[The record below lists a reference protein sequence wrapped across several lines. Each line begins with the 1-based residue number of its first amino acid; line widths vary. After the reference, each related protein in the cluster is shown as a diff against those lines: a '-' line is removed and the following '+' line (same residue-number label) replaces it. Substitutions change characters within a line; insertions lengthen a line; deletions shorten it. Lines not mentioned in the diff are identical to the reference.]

1 MLGKFKLVNEP
12 SLILPFPYIKNKSEN
27 RKLLTGYTKN
37 CIISMLQKMKGIH
50 MSLLELK
57 NIYKSYF
64 LGKEEF
70 PVLKGI
76 NLSFD
81 QGDFI
86 SILGESG
93 GGKSTLMNI
102 IGGLDRNYSGD
113 VIIKGQPQKNKGE
126 KAMDEYRR
134 QTIGFI
140 FQSFN
145 LVNYL
150 SVLDNVLTSLKMTKL
165 SHKEQLDQAEKLL
178 KQVGLYEHRKKKPAQ
193 LSGGQKQ
200 RVAIARALASNP
212 EIIIADEPTGALDS
226 QNTKEVLKILQDIA
240 RSGKTVIV
248 VTHSQEVAEAGTRI
262 VSLTDGQITA
272 DERIRDPFS
281 TGNDLEELSSRPLT
295 RGASWKMAWAHF
307 KNAWKQNLIITI
319 GMAIGLFSVMFFLG
333 LGNGARGYMNSFI
346 DEIAN
351 PKAFQVTLKNTDALT
366 STGMTG
372 KDKDRIG
379 NIKHVTKTEYGYYAP
394 TFTISYK
401 DKIVQNSI
409 LQTTNDTI
417 VKKNI
422 SNKAMPKGDQIVVSK
437 DYAKKN
443 ISKDVKKAVG
453 KKVTIGL
460 TALGDDGKPI
470 TITKEYTIS
479 GTTEQMNLVSMD
491 SLQKAAT
498 KQGAKLKPNFI
509 TASVDNLNNTKQAQN
524 DARALKKNGKV
535 LYSITGVGATLNSI
549 VQITYIV
556 GVVLALVAGISLLV
570 SILMIVAT
578 TYMSVTER
586 TKEIGV
592 LRAMGARRKDIRRLF
607 VNESL
612 LLGVSA
618 NILAIIT
625 ALAIQLLVNKLV
637 YSTIKFDIIQVS
649 LATTISTVIIG
660 LLIALIASLAPSGKA
675 AKLNPIDALASE

>member
-37 CIISMLQKMKGIH
+37 CIISILQKMKGIH

-675 AKLNPIDALASE
+675 ARLNPIDALASE

>member
-37 CIISMLQKMKGIH
+37 CIISILQKMKGIH

-607 VNESL
+607 VNDSL

-675 AKLNPIDALASE
+675 ARLNPIDALASE

>member
-637 YSTIKFDIIQVS
+637 YSSIKFDIIQVS

-675 AKLNPIDALASE
+675 ARLNPIDALASE

>member
-1 MLGKFKLVNEP
+1 
-12 SLILPFPYIKNKSEN
+12 
-27 RKLLTGYTKN
+27 
-37 CIISMLQKMKGIH
+37 

-165 SHKEQLDQAEKLL
+165 SHKEQLAQAEKLL

-248 VTHSQEVAEAGTRI
+248 VTHSQEVAESGTRI

-675 AKLNPIDALASE
+675 ARLNPIDALASE

>member
-1 MLGKFKLVNEP
+1 
-12 SLILPFPYIKNKSEN
+12 
-27 RKLLTGYTKN
+27 
-37 CIISMLQKMKGIH
+37 
-50 MSLLELK
+50 MSLLQLK
-57 NIYKSYF
+57 DINKSYY

-76 NLSFD
+76 DLSFE

-113 VIIKGQPQKNKGE
+113 VLINGQPQKNKDE
-126 KAMDEYRR
+126 KGMDEYRR

-150 SVLDNVLTSLKMTKL
+150 SVLDNVLTSLKMTRL
-165 SHKEQLDQAEKLL
+165 SHKAQLDQAEKLL

-226 QNTKEVLKILQDIA
+226 QNTKEVLRILQDIA
-240 RSGKTVIV
+240 KSGKTVIV
-248 VTHSQEVAEAGTRI
+248 VTHSQEVADAGTRI

-272 DERIRDPFS
+272 DERICDPFS
-281 TGNDLEELSSRPLT
+281 TEKDSEELSSRPLT

-333 LGNGARGYMNSFI
+333 LGNGAQNYMNSFI
-346 DEIAN
+346 NDIAN
-351 PKAFQVTLKNTDALT
+351 PKAFQVTFKNTDVLA
-366 STGMTG
+366 STGMTSR
-372 KDKDRIG
+372 DKEKISK
-379 NIKHVTKTEYGYYAP
+379 IKHITKTEYGYYAS

-401 DKIVQNSI
+401 GKPVQNSV
-409 LQTTNDTI
+409 LQTANDTI
-417 VKKNI
+417 VKKSI
-422 SNKAMPKGDQIVVSK
+422 SNKTLPKGDQIVVSK
-437 DYAKKN
+437 TYAKKN
-443 ISKDVKKAVG
+443 ISKDIKKAVG

-460 TALGDDGKPI
+460 AVLDESGKPT

-479 GTTEQMNLVSMD
+479 GTTDQMTLVSMD

-498 KQGAKLKPNFI
+498 KQGAKLKPNFV

-524 DARALKKNGKV
+524 DVRSLKKNGKT
-535 LYSITGVGATLNSI
+535 LYTITGLGATLTSI
-549 VQITYIV
+549 TQITYIV

-625 ALAIQLLVNKLV
+625 ALAVQLLVNKLV

-649 LATTISTVIIG
+649 LTTTITTVIIG

-675 AKLNPIDALASE
+675 ARLNPIDALASE

>member
-524 DARALKKNGKV
+524 DARALKKNGRV

-675 AKLNPIDALASE
+675 ARLNPIDALASE